1 MSKLIFVEGIMG
13 SGKSTTAKFVVEELE
28 RVGTPVRLID
38 ENDDNH
44 PVQMADPEEFESIDV
59 WMTDRL
65 DKWAALTDSILQ
77 SGDVFVMDGQLF
89 HESVDSLFYF
99 DVPEGDIVDF
109 MTRTMDVLEKV
120 SPALIYFFQ
129 ADVGA
134 SLRKTCEARSEWW
147 RNWQIDWKVHNRPYG
162 QKRGLKGF
170 NGYVQLYSEY
180 RALTDRL
187 FANLEIEKL
196 DIENS
201 AGDWDQYKSEILIF
215 IREVF
220 RKKIFEI

>member
-1 MSKLIFVEGIMG
+1 MG
-13 SGKSTTAKFVVEELE
+13 SGKSTTAKFVADELE
-28 RVGTPVRLID
+28 RGGTSVRLID

-59 WMTDRL
+59 WMAERL
-65 DKWAALTDSILQ
+65 DKWKALTDSILQ
-77 SGDVFVMDGQLF
+77 SGDVFVLDGQLF

-109 MTRTMDVLEKV
+109 MKRTMKVLETV
-120 SPALIYFFQ
+120 NPALIYFYQ
-129 ADVGA
+129 DDVAA

-170 NGYVQLYSEY
+170 DGYVQLYSGY
-180 RALTDRL
+180 RMLTDRL
-187 FANLEIEKL
+187 FENLEIEKL
-196 DIENS
+196 SIENG
-201 AGDWDQYKSEILIF
+201 AGEWDRYKSEILKF
-215 IREVF
+215 IC
-220 RKKIFEI
+220 EIW